1 MTDHSWRNLA
11 EDAINDIFKQYVG
24 ELLIA
29 LIRQQIGLGLFTL
42 NVTAARDHRDAALE
56 AISAL

>member
-1 MTDHSWRNLA
+1 MTDHSWRDLA

-24 ELLIA
+24 EQLIA
-29 LIRQQIGLGLFTL
+29 LIRQQIGLGLFTQ

-56 AISAL
+56 AIGNL

>member
-24 ELLIA
+24 EQLIA
-29 LIRQQIGLGLFTL
+29 LIRQQIGLGLFTQ
-42 NVTAARDHRDAALE
+42 NVTAARDYRDAALE
-56 AISAL
+56 AIGNL

>member
-24 ELLIA
+24 EQLIA
-29 LIRQQIGLGLFTL
+29 LIRQQIGLGLFAQ
-42 NVTAARDHRDAALE
+42 NVTAARDHREAALE
-56 AISAL
+56 AISTL

>member
-24 ELLIA
+24 EQLIA
-29 LIRQQIGLGLFTL
+29 LIRQQIGLGLFTQ

-56 AISAL
+56 AIGNL

>member
-1 MTDHSWRNLA
+1 VTDHSWRNLA

-24 ELLIA
+24 EQLIA
-29 LIRQQIGLGLFTL
+29 LIRQQIGLGLFTQ

-56 AISAL
+56 AIGNL